1 MHIQI
6 YYQQQLLHLQL
17 YFTNLKEMV
26 ESECGVE
33 SHWLFTDVT
42 GVRVNS
48 IHQTL
53 QLKNSD
59 SKKERKCT

>member
-33 SHWLFTDVT
+33 SHLLFTDVT